1 MFTYFTCCKVIQVN
15 NKQLYRVIIQ
25 KNFNIGA

>member
-1 MFTYFTCCKVIQVN
+1 MFTYFTFCKVIQVN
-15 NKQLYRVIIQ
+15 NKQLYRIIQ